1 MLIDSHTHVNSEQ
14 LFPDADQT
22 IADCLAKEIWMVNIG
37 TDFKS
42 SEQAIA
48 LAEKNDEGVYASIGV
63 HPTGLPDESFSFDD
77 FKKLAGSSS
86 KVVAIGETGLDYY
99 RLYADADNADSAD
112 KTIRQQKEAFRS
124 CIKLANELDLA
135 LVVHLRS
142 ADKEPHKAYDDALV
156 ILKEEGARRGVI
168 HCYGGDVE
176 HAQRFVE
183 LGFNLGI
190 TGIVTFKNALTLQN
204 VVRMIPLEHLIIE
217 TDAPYLAPEPVRG
230 SVNTPLNVVHIA
242 AKIAELRGNSVE
254 HISEETTIN
263 ARRMYVI

>member
-1 MLIDSHTHVNSEQ
+1 MLIDTHTHVNSEQ
-14 LFPDADQT
+14 LSPNADQI
-22 IADCLAKEIWMVNIG
+22 IAECLAKEIWMVNIG
-37 TDFKS
+37 TDFQS
-42 SEQAIA
+42 SKQAIE

-63 HPTGLPDESFSFDD
+63 HPTGLPDESFNFEN
-77 FKKLAGSSS
+77 FKELAKSSS

-99 RLYADADNADSAD
+99 RLKAEEDN
-112 KTIRQQKEAFRS
+112 TEIINQQKNTFRS
-124 CIKLANELDLA
+124 CIRLANELDLA

-142 ADKEPHKAYDDALV
+142 ADREPHKAYDDALE
-156 ILKEEGARRGVI
+156 ILKEEKARRGVI

-230 SVNTPLNVVHIA
+230 SVNTPSNVVHIA
-242 AKIAELRGNSVE
+242 AKMAELRGDSVE
-254 HISEETTIN
+254 RISEETTIN

>member
-1 MLIDSHTHVNSEQ
+1 MLIDTHTHVNSEQ
-14 LFPDADQT
+14 LSPNADQIIT
-22 IADCLAKEIWMVNIG
+22 DCLSKEIWMVNIG
-37 TDFKS
+37 TDFQS

-63 HPTGLPDESFSFDD
+63 HPTGLPDESFSYDK
-77 FKKLAGSSS
+77 FKMLAGTSS

-99 RLYADADNADSAD
+99 RIDTEATEVIN
-112 KTIRQQKEAFRS
+112 QQKAAFRGF
-124 CIKLANELDLA
+124 IKLANELDLA

-142 ADKEPHKAYDDALV
+142 ADKEPHKAYDDALE
-156 ILKEEGARRGVI
+156 ILKEEKARRGVI

-230 SVNTPLNVVHIA
+230 SVNSPLNVEYIA
-242 AKIAELRGNSVE
+242 AKIAELRGATVE
-254 HISEETTIN
+254 QIAEETTIN